1 MDQASIKDIAVY
13 FQRALASGLCR
24 KTDVEF
30 WAAEMIGQC
39 ASDVPNWMVDLSVD
53 PSANKERLLEAVPG
67 ESNDE
72 LVWKLMFASLGRSF
86 RERCLTPGQV
96 VYLLLSWAVAGTVP
110 EEYRRVAYL
119 FDDYNEGIRPGWFT
133 EEELQKLMA
142 TFFEQ
147 FRAYE
152 HLLPI
157 SPQTGSL

>member
-30 WAAEMIGQC
+30 CAAEMIGQC
-39 ASDVPNWMVDLSVD
+39 AGDVPNWMVDLSVD
-53 PSANKERLLEAVPG
+53 PSANKERFLEAVPG
-67 ESNDE
+67 ESNDAF
-72 LVWKLMFASLGRSF
+72 VWKLMFASLGRSF

-157 SPQTGSL
+157 SPQTGS